1 MPTETTYDVVV
12 CGCGGSGAAAA
23 IEAHDAG
30 ASVVVLEKAAAAGGS
45 TRESGG
51 SVATLVDPAGA
62 VEHYLALTEGLTPR
76 PVMQAYVD
84 GVVELHGWI
93 ERNGGHTTS
102 MQMRMPAF
110 PHRYA
115 GSAYGDR
122 PFAEA
127 IGTRVRFQEP
137 GVTHGGS
144 ALWRFLERNLER
156 RGIPVLFDAPVL
168 RLCRSGVSIAG
179 VEARIEG
186 QPVTYTARRGV
197 VLATGGFGANG
208 PMVKDMVGAELP
220 PLAPAGRNTGDG
232 LRMAQA
238 AGADLWHMNC
248 VAAGFGY
255 LVPGHS
261 SAFMACMSAYGFFLV
276 DGSGHRYLDE
286 LSIEHHAA
294 AQAMLVRDYRTGG
307 LPRLP
312 SYLIFDERTRL
323 AGRISSDEAG
333 ANREVSWADD
343 NSDAIERGWIKRAG
357 SIGALA
363 AELGLPASE
372 LESTA
377 REYIA
382 AAASGK
388 DAFGRAAEGM
398 APVSEPPFYGIA
410 VWPALFNTQGG
421 PRRNQAAQV
430 LDTEGRPISRLFSA
444 GELGSIWAALY
455 PGAGNVTEAVVF
467 GRIAGR
473 NAAIHLEIQAHNRQ
487 EY

>member
-1 MPTETTYDVVV
+1 
-12 CGCGGSGAAAA
+12 
-23 IEAHDAG
+23 
-30 ASVVVLEKAAAAGGS
+30 
-45 TRESGG
+45 
-51 SVATLVDPAGA
+51 
-62 VEHYLALTEGLTPR
+62 
-76 PVMQAYVD
+76 
-84 GVVELHGWI
+84 
-93 ERNGGHTTS
+93 
-102 MQMRMPAF
+102 
-110 PHRYA
+110 
-115 GSAYGDR
+115 
-122 PFAEA
+122 
-127 IGTRVRFQEP
+127 
-137 GVTHGGS
+137 
-144 ALWRFLERNLER
+144 
-156 RGIPVLFDAPVL
+156 
-168 RLCRSGVSIAG
+168 
-179 VEARIEG
+179 
-186 QPVTYTARRGV
+186 
-197 VLATGGFGANG
+197 
-208 PMVKDMVGAELP
+208 
-220 PLAPAGRNTGDG
+220 
-232 LRMAQA
+232 MAQA